1 VGTKS
6 APKKVTATN
15 AGSTAILI
23 SSVTIGGTDRGDF
36 SETDDCAGQ
45 TIQPK
50 GSCTAT
56 VTFDPEKTGARSAG
70 LYLNLPTGS
79 VSPAPAALT
88 GNGT

>member
-6 APKKVTATN
+6 APRKVTATN
-15 AGSTAILI
+15 AGSAAIVI
-23 SSVTIGGTDRGDF
+23 SSVTIGGTDRADF

-45 TIQPK
+45 TLQPK

-56 VTFDPEKTGARSAG
+56 VTFAPAKDGARSAG
-70 LYLNLPTGS
+70 LYFNLPTGS

-88 GNGT
+88 GSGT